1 MAHTRRRVVR
11 TVTVLVAAAAVAAG
25 CSSAAPS
32 ASPSVAPTPLVT
44 PNPHLPSPATARQV
58 FAGFDKAGLPITAN
72 TATLG
77 PDGGDV
83 VTKIYATYL
92 GWPLDVTEY
101 RSATALSEAL
111 GWGDGEEP
119 GTGEPPIALA
129 GVNILITWGPARS
142 GHSPAKLNARQTD
155 ALSDLVSV
163 ADLLLS
169 PLRTHTSVPVK
180 TTAAPSAS
188 PEASPSPAKSP
199 APAKSAKPVKS
210 AKPAKSPSG

>member
-1 MAHTRRRVVR
+1 MAHSRLRAVR
-11 TVTVLVAAAAVAAG
+11 TVTVLVAVAAIAVA

-32 ASPSVAPTPLVT
+32 ASPSVAPTPLIT
-44 PNPHLPSPATARQV
+44 PDPHLPSPATARQV

-101 RSATALSEAL
+101 RSATALTKAL
-111 GWGDGEEP
+111 AWTDGQEP
-119 GTGEPPIALA
+119 GNGEAPIALA
-129 GVNILITWGPARS
+129 GVNILITWGPVRS

-199 APAKSAKPVKS
+199 APSRSAKPTKSAKPS
-210 AKPAKSPSG
+210 KSPG

>member
-1 MAHTRRRVVR
+1 MAHARLRVAR
-11 TVTVLVAAAAVAAG
+11 TVTVLVAAAAFAAACG
-25 CSSAAPS
+25 SAAPS
-32 ASPSVAPTPLVT
+32 ASPSVAPTPLAT

-101 RSATALSEAL
+101 RSATALSKAL
-111 GWGDGEEP
+111 AWSDGEEP

-169 PLRTHTSVPVK
+169 PLRTHTSVPVE
-180 TTAAPSAS
+180 TTAAPA
-188 PEASPSPAKSP
+188 ASPAKSP
-199 APAKSAKPVKS
+199 APTKS
-210 AKPAKSPSG
+210 AKPAKSAKPTKSPSD